1 MMKGFL
7 SSSTKKMGS
16 KEKESSA
23 AVAAGG
29 ATTTTTTTTPR
40 SHTSIGLGHMQERLD
55 DIREQ
60 LHDVYETFTPHIQT
74 FEAIREELG
83 TMPVEIP
90 APVHYPPAPSFTVD
104 CFDFTADSDESEG
117 GTPAQTPLPM
127 LPPMSALGLEEE
139 ESSTAPQPA
148 RPPTRHLEYAPG
160 TLPTSFSF
168 ACGGW
173 LQFYMFGVAK
183 CLKDHG
189 LHKEAKFSGCSAGA
203 LTALGLCVEPSSFD
217 KAVEYCK
224 EVCIPR
230 CRGTLFGPFLLHKY
244 VRGCLDYSGCLDEH
258 WERANGRL
266 SVGVTSLPD
275 FRAIRIE
282 EFTNKDELISALMA
296 SAAAFPLSPPVQRRG
311 KWLIDGGISDFQ
323 PVLEARTVTVNPFYF
338 SQADIR
344 PSRYVPAWWS
354 LLPPSHSGT
363 VDWLYDLG
371 FCDTLR
377 WMRTVN
383 LEAKC
388 AARCRKDPS
397 DPLSCRHRPTR
408 DKHPFDQSNKK
419 SFGRFFG
426 YGRWPILFDLLTM
439 LLVETI
445 WRTTAYLLIYAELA
459 LKLLYV
465 GICALATEA
474 FAMRWALLAGGVLL
488 APSLSHMLAAL
499 AAIITLKL
507 CLDGSAGL
515 GQWRVALELAASLLS
530 VSLFLRS
537 LPIVG
542 NRIHLRKHHK
552 LFRQSL
558 VYRVMV
564 HII

>member
-1 MMKGFL
+1 MFERLSKRSGSQDGADEQKGEPAT
-7 SSSTKKMGS
+7 SSSPGANGTPTSGS
-16 KEKESSA
+16 STTSSSNQNGRFHHHHLPTL
-23 AVAAGG
+23 AG
-29 ATTTTTTTTPR
+29 
-40 SHTSIGLGHMQERLD
+40 MQERVEEMSHQWQEIVTPRL
-55 DIREQ
+55 EQ
-60 LHDVYETFTPHIQT
+60 L
-74 FEAIREELG
+74 EAMREEV
-83 TMPVEIP
+83 TTVEIP
-90 APVHYPPAPSFTVD
+90 APVHYPPAPPFQYE
-104 CFDFTADSDESEG
+104 CYDFTADSDESEA
-117 GTPAQTPLPM
+117 GTPPQTPLLIPSASQ
-127 LPPMSALGLEEE
+127 PP
-139 ESSTAPQPA
+139 

-160 TLPTSFSF
+160 SLPTSFSF

-189 LHKEAKFSGCSAGA
+189 LHANAKFSGCSAGA
-203 LTALGLCVEPSSFD
+203 LTALGLCVGPSSFD

-224 EVCIPR
+224 AVCIPR
-230 CRGTLFGPFLLHKY
+230 CRGTLLGPFLLHKY

-258 WERANGRL
+258 WTDAQGRL
-266 SVGVTSLPD
+266 SVAVTGLPD
-275 FRAIRIE
+275 FRSIRVE
-282 EFTNKDELISALMA
+282 KFESKEDLIAALMA
-296 SAAAFPLSPPVQRRG
+296 SAAAFPLSPPVQRQG

-323 PVLEARTVTVNPFYF
+323 PILEAKTVTVNPFYF

-383 LEAKC
+383 LEAAC
-388 AARCRKDPS
+388 SHRCRKDAQ
-397 DPLSCRHRPTR
+397 DPLSCKHRPTR
-408 DKHPFDQSNKK
+408 EPHPFDQRNRS
-419 SFGRFFG
+419 SFHRFFG
-426 YGRWPILFDLLTM
+426 YGKWPLLFDLMTM

-445 WRTTAYLLIYAELA
+445 WRSAAYILIYTELW
-459 LKLLYV
+459 LKLAYV
-465 GICALATEA
+465 GLRALATEA

-488 APSLSHMLAAL
+488 APSIMHMAAAL
-499 AAIITLKL
+499 LGIVGFKL
-507 CLDGSAGL
+507 CLDGSAGVRE
-515 GQWRVALELAASLLS
+515 WRMALELAASLLS

-542 NRIHLRKHHK
+542 HRVHLRKHHK

-558 VYRVMV
+558 VYRIVV

>member
-1 MMKGFL
+1 MQGFL
-7 SSSTKKMGS
+7 RLAKKMVRR
-16 KEKESSA
+16 KEEDPHA
-23 AVAAGG
+23 PVAACGST
-29 ATTTTTTTTPR
+29 AAMTPTTPMKR
-40 SHTSIGLGHMQERLD
+40 SHSHESLGIGRLNEF
-55 DIREQ
+55 REQ
-60 LHDVYETFTPHIQT
+60 LHDVYESFTPHIQT
-74 FEAIREELG
+74 FDAIREELG
-83 TMPVEIP
+83 TMPMEIP
-90 APVHYPPAPSFTVD
+90 APVHYPPAPPFTVD
-104 CFDFTADSDESEG
+104 CFDFTVDSDESES
-117 GTPAQTPLPM
+117 GTPPDSPLPAPQPVGP
-127 LPPMSALGLEEE
+127 LSLQEED
-139 ESSTAPQPA
+139 SSTAPQPA

-224 EVCIPR
+224 AVCIPR

-266 SVGVTSLPD
+266 SVGVTGLTD

-282 EFTNKDELISALMA
+282 EFASKEELIIALMA
-296 SAAAFPLSPPVQRRG
+296 SAAAFPLSPPVRRRG

-371 FCDTLR
+371 FSDTLR

-383 LEAKC
+383 LEARC

-397 DPLSCRHRPTR
+397 DLLSCRHRPTR
-408 DKHPFDQSNKK
+408 AKHPFDEHNKS

-439 LLVETI
+439 LLVETV
-445 WRTTAYLLIYAELA
+445 WRTTAYTLIYAELT

-474 FAMRWALLAGGVLL
+474 FAMRWALLAGGMLL
-488 APSLSHMLAAL
+488 APSLAHMLAAL

-542 NRIHLRKHHK
+542 NRFHLRKHHK

-558 VYRVMV
+558 VYRIMV